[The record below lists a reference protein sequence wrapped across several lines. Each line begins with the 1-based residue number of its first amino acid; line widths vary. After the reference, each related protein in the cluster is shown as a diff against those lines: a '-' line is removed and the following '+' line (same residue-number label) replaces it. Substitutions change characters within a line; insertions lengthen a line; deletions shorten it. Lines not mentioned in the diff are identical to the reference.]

1 MSPLRPALLACL
13 AAPLAACATPGQ
25 NAAVGT
31 APRPVVV
38 ATPLAPRPGPAQPVT
53 VVTPRPGQPV
63 VVVTPGP
70 ATVAVAAPPAPP
82 PYPQHWDG
90 SYQGG
95 SVLVRASSRACPPSR
110 RGVIEI
116 GDSTIFFPY
125 QPDLI
130 FTTAVRSDG
139 SMHGVAGQTHLDGR
153 IVGDRLTMTISS
165 PTCETQYR
173 ARYIWNHSYPP

>member
-1 MSPLRPALLACL
+1 MSLLRPALLACL
-13 AAPLAACATPGQ
+13 AATLAACATPGQ

-31 APRPVVV
+31 APTQVVV
-38 ATPLAPRPGPAQPVT
+38 ATPLAPRPVGPAQPVT
-53 VVTPRPGQPV
+53 VVV
-63 VVVTPGP
+63 PGP
-70 ATVAVAAPPAPP
+70 AVVAVAARPAPP
-82 PYPQHWDG
+82 AFPQHWDG
-90 SYQGG
+90 SYQGR
-95 SVLVRASSRACPPSR
+95 SVLVRATSPACPVSR
-110 RGVIEI
+110 RGVIQI

-130 FTTAVRSDG
+130 FTTAIRSDG
-139 SMHGVAGQTHLDGR
+139 SMHGVAGQTHLDGQ